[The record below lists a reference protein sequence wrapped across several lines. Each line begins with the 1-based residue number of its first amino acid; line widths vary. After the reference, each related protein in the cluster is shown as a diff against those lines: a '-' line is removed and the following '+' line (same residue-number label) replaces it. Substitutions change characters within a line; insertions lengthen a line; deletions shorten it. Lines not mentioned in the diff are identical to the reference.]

1 MGLFDRVKSV
11 VASRAWPGHA
21 EWIPPERSGLPA
33 PPAPFVADAT
43 YLRVW
48 LVEARLEHSR
58 KWFTEWHPAVHSAV
72 TRNFGNASHEQVA
85 VISPSSI
92 PGFDGAAAAAVTTNK
107 PLTPLLPYPG
117 GTVSINTGLVAIKG
131 DNTVRTLIDVVGG
144 FGGML
149 TTTALSTG
157 LTIATQVVDA
167 FERLLNIEGN
177 VGTLAYDGTLA
188 AGGGHAALAPGFL
201 AILEQ
206 PPAAPLW
213 AREAHLITWTGSG
226 PSFLPEGSFLL
237 LWLESR
243 PDRDDWRHLTPIEE
257 PLLAARAAVDS
268 ETRRSHYQRAIIAAR
283 TSLDLHEADR
293 IRIAAALRDQ
303 REQDPGLGA
312 ADSGPADLAAMAES
326 ATMTTKD
333 ALERKPSLA
342 SLLA

>member
-1 MGLFDRVKSV
+1 VGLFDRVKSV
-11 VASRAWPGHA
+11 VASKAWPGYA
-21 EWIPPERSGLPA
+21 EWIPPERSGDAQHL
-33 PPAPFVADAT
+33 PFVADAT

-48 LVEARLEHSR
+48 LVEARLEQSR
-58 KWFTEWHPAVHSAV
+58 KWFTEWHPAVHSAIV
-72 TRNFGNASHEQVA
+72 REFGNTRHDQVA
-85 VISPSSI
+85 VINPASI

-167 FERLLNIEGN
+167 FERLLNIQGN

-188 AGGGHAALAPGFL
+188 AGDGHAPLTPGFL

-206 PPAAPLW
+206 RQAAPLW
-213 AREAHLITWTGSG
+213 AWEGRLITWTPAAGS
-226 PSFLPEGSFLL
+226 SVPEGSFLL
-237 LWLESR
+237 LRLESR
-243 PDRDDWRHLTPIEE
+243 TDRDDWRHLTPIEE

-303 REQDPGLGA
+303 RDHDAGLGA
-312 ADSGPADLAAMAES
+312 VDGGPVDLAALAES
-326 ATMTTKD
+326 ASLTTED
-333 ALERKPSLA
+333 ALEHRPSLA